1 MGCLKMGKAVKDLII
16 EQLLNFKV
24 AHIYGYAGDTILS
37 FFSSLANS
45 AIKLYTTK
53 HESAAGLMASAEA
66 KLTNMIGVCVVHSGP
81 GTANI
86 INGIADAYSDRV
98 PLLLISGQVE
108 TYNIGTDCRQ
118 YVNQQELTNPL
129 TVYSALLTNPES
141 VIDLLYKAMTTSLV
155 LGGVSHLVIPKDI
168 WEQESSAL
176 PRQYPAYLNSKVLPH
191 PELIVQ
197 VVKAIEQ
204 TDKIAI
210 LYGRGA
216 RECAEEL
223 RELAEKIKAPL
234 INTLPAAGLIKREH
248 YLALGGLGLAG
259 SEEAT
264 KIIQEAELILIFAA
278 TWWPNDYT
286 PVQPRVIQFDACR
299 ENIGATHPVELGVYG
314 ELKYSLKKLLETT
327 PDKKNKDWLDRI
339 KQVERS
345 SQSNPVSGKENS
357 SPQLSPDQVIPV
369 ISKQIRKQEIIT
381 LDSGDNVLWFSKYFT
396 NMCQDVLISGSWRT
410 MGFGLPAALAAKINY
425 PDNPVTTIIG
435 DGGLT
440 MVLAELLTARRYTL
454 AVRVILLNNNSLAM
468 EKNRMLCAELKPEE
482 VSSTNPDFVKLANAC
497 GAKAFRANSLNQLKE
512 VIKKT
517 ESIEQTVLIDIPVS
531 SPILP
536 GTKL

>member
-1 MGCLKMGKAVKDLII
+1 MGQAVKDLII
-16 EQLLNFKV
+16 EQLVNFKV
-24 AHIYGYAGDTILS
+24 EHIYGYAGDTILS

-53 HESAAGLMASAEA
+53 HESTAGLMASAEA
-66 KLTNMIGVCVVHSGP
+66 KLKNRIGVCVVHSGP

-108 TYNIGTDCRQ
+108 TYNIGTDYRQ
-118 YVNQQELTNPL
+118 YVNQLELTNPL
-129 TVYSALLTNPES
+129 TVYSALIINPES
-141 VIDLLYKAMTTSLV
+141 VIELFYKAMTTSLQ

-176 PRQYPAYLNSKVLPH
+176 ARQYPAYLDGKVLPH
-191 PELIVQ
+191 PELIAQ
-197 VVKAIEQ
+197 VVTAIEQ

-216 RECAEEL
+216 RECIEEL

-259 SEEAT
+259 SEDAT
-264 KIIQEAELILIFAA
+264 KILQEAELILIFAA
-278 TWWPNDYT
+278 TWWPNNYT

-299 ENIGATHPVELGVYG
+299 ENIGANHPVELGVYG
-314 ELKYSLKKLLETT
+314 ELKYSLKKMLETM

-339 KQVERS
+339 KQVEHS
-345 SQSNPVSGKENS
+345 SPSNPDSGKEKS
-357 SPQLSPDQVIPV
+357 SPLLSPDQGIPV
-369 ISKQIRKQEIIT
+369 ISDQIRKQEIIT

-396 NMCQDVLISGSWRT
+396 NKCQDVLISGSWRT
-410 MGFGLPAALAAKINY
+410 MGFGLPAALAAKINF
-425 PDNPVTTIIG
+425 PDNPVTTITG

-440 MVLAELLTARRYTL
+440 MVLAELLTARRYNL
-454 AVRVILLNNNSLAM
+454 AVRVIILNNNSLAM
-468 EKNRMLCAELKPEE
+468 EKNRMLCAELNPEE

-497 GAKAFRANSLNQLKE
+497 GVKAFRANNLNQLKE

-517 ESIEQTVLIDIPVS
+517 ELIEQTVLIDIPVS